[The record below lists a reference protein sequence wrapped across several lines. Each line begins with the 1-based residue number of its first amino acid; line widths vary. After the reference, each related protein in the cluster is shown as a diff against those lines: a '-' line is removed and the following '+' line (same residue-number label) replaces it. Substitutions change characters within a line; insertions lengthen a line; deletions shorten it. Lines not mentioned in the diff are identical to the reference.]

1 MMFRPELFTLGQ
13 NCMLVSSPPLRNE
26 QLKKKKRNKKKKEM
40 NNNNACRKDS
50 NALEKNSF
58 IIWVVGEVGFQWI
71 EEHSGSQGLR

>member
-1 MMFRPELFTLGQ
+1 
-13 NCMLVSSPPLRNE
+13 
-26 QLKKKKRNKKKKEM
+26 M